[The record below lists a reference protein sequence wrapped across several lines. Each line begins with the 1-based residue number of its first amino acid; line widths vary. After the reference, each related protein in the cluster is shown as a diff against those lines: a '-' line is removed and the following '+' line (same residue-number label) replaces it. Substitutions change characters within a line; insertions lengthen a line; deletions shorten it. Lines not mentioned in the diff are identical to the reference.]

1 MSKFKIRNINHLKFT
16 FIFLI
21 FISVFVLLSCKH
33 ELDLSEDTNL
43 PPDTSIV
50 CFESEILPLFVSNC
64 AMPECHDAIT
74 QEKNIQ
80 LTDYENIR
88 NEIVPYQPSSED
100 VMEAILDGS
109 MPPSPNSALTA
120 NQISLIQLWIN
131 QGANNTTNC
140 ASTCDTTAFN
150 YAADVAPILSTFC
163 NGCHSGNSPSD
174 GINTSSWAG
183 LQPIVN
189 DGRLLG
195 SIQHASGYSAMPKG
209 SAMMNACNITKIRK
223 WIQAGALN
231 N

>member
-1 MSKFKIRNINHLKFT
+1 MSKFKYRNINHLKFT
-16 FIFLI
+16 GIFLI
-21 FISVFVLLSCKH
+21 LISAFVLLSCKH

-80 LTDYENIR
+80 LTDYANIR
-88 NEIVPYQPSSED
+88 NEIVPNEPTSGD
-100 VMEAILDGS
+100 IMEAILDGS

-120 NQISLIQLWIN
+120 DQISLIQLWIT
-131 QGANNTTNC
+131 QGAKNTTNC
-140 ASTCDTTAFN
+140 ASICDTTTFN
-150 YAADVAPILSTFC
+150 YAADVAPILSNFC

-174 GINTSSWAG
+174 GINTSSWAS
-183 LQPIVN
+183 LQAIVN

-195 SIQHASGYSAMPKG
+195 SIQHASGFSPMPEG
-209 SAMMNACNITKIRK
+209 SAKMPACNITKIRK

>member
-1 MSKFKIRNINHLKFT
+1 MNMSKFKIRNINHLKFT
-16 FIFLI
+16 SIFLI
-21 FISVFVLLSCKH
+21 FIVAFVLLSCKH
-33 ELDLSEDTNL
+33 ELDLPEDTSE
-43 PPDTSIV
+43 PTEV
-50 CFESEILPLFVSNC
+50 CFESEILPLFVSKC

-80 LTDYENIR
+80 LTDYANIR
-88 NEIVPYQPSSED
+88 NEIVPNEPSSGD
-100 VMEAILDGS
+100 IMEAILDGS

-120 NQISLIQLWIN
+120 DQISLIQLWIN
-131 QGANNTTNC
+131 QGAKNTTNC
-140 ASTCDTTAFN
+140 ASICDTTAFN
-150 YAADVAPILSTFC
+150 YAADVAPILSNFC

-174 GINTSSWAG
+174 GINTSSWAS

-195 SIQHASGYSAMPKG
+195 SIQHTSGFSPMPDG
-209 SAMMNACNITKIRK
+209 SAKMNACNITKIRK